1 MEEVLIK
8 LKAPFPVEKLSW
20 RIGQKSNWDVVKKCP
35 KDPNKPVKAMML
47 VYIDARDV
55 QDRLDE
61 VCGSHWENEFKTVN
75 GRTTCRITINGMS
88 REDGAG
94 DTDFEAEKGGLSD
107 AFKRAAVQ
115 WGVGRYLYDAKNYNT
130 WVDCTD
136 MKDFDVY
143 KNNKEQLD
151 AVAALLGRDYILYPY
166 FLEKIDNCRYMAEIL
181 YIKEEARKYAK
192 REQWNQGQLT
202 TFKEHCDKKEKELK
216 EEKDEQCDVQK
227 QKD

>member
-1 MEEVLIK
+1 MDIVMKK

-20 RIGQKSNWDVVKKCP
+20 RVGQKTNWDKVKNCP
-35 KDPNKPVKAMML
+35 KDDTKPVKAMML

-61 VCGSHWENEFKTVN
+61 VCGFNWENEFKSVN
-75 GRTTCRITINGMS
+75 GRTTCRITINGIS

-130 WVDCTD
+130 WVDCTN
-136 MKDFDVY
+136 MKDY
-143 KNNKEQLD
+143 EIYEKNKEQLD
-151 AVAALLGRDYILYPY
+151 NVAGLLGKDYILYPM
-166 FLEKIDNCRYMAEIL
+166 FMESVDNCTT
-181 YIKEEARKYAK
+181 KEQVEQVKAEARIYAK
-192 REQWNQGQLT
+192 RERWNQGQLE
-202 TFKEHCDKKEKELK
+202 TFKKHCEDKLKSFEK
-216 EEKDEQCDVQK
+216 KDEDK
-227 QKD
+227 TI

>member
-1 MEEVLIK
+1 MNIVMGK
-8 LKAPFPVEKLSW
+8 LRAPFPVEKLSW
-20 RIGQKSNWDVVKKCP
+20 RVGQKTNWDKVKNCP

-61 VCGSHWENEFKTVN
+61 VCGLHWENEFKTVN
-75 GRTTCRITINGMS
+75 GRTTCKITINGTS

-136 MKDFDVY
+136 MKDY
-143 KNNKEQLD
+143 EIYEKNKEQLD
-151 AVAALLGRDYILYPY
+151 NVAGMLGKDYIMYPY
-166 FLEKIDNCRYMAEIL
+166 FLELIDMVPS
-181 YIKEEARKYAK
+181 KEEFESIREDARMYAK
-192 REQWNQGQLT
+192 RERWNQGQLEN
-202 TFKEHCDKKEKELK
+202 FKKHCEDKIKSFEK
-216 EEKDEQCDVQK
+216 KDEDK
-227 QKD
+227 